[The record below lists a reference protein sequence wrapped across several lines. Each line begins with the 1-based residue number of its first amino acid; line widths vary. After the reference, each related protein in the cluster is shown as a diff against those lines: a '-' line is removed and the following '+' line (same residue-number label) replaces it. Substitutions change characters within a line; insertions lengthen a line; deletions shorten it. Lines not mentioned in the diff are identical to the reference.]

1 MFEPIHGSAPKHAG
15 KNVASPLGAILAV
28 SMMLDYLGERSG
40 SERIENAVASLLR
53 AAAIPSID
61 TSSGVSTSETGTMV
75 INQIRRSIE

>member
-40 SERIENAVASLLR
+40 SERIENAVASLLNSGS
-53 AAAIPSID
+53 IPSID
-61 TSSGVSTSETGTMV
+61 TRSGLSTNQTGDMV
-75 INQIRRSIE
+75 IDQIRHDSN